1 MNIIKQFDPSL
12 AARNPNSRLARQD
25 FFTRINA
32 QNGDW
37 ERIEKIAKEMRLTPT
52 EVMQAISPNTDKG
65 SENCGLD
72 YLHAQGVY
80 VKSSPEHGIVPTQVA
95 DMESMDPVTQK
106 VYHSYMVDQ
115 QKVGIHSFS
124 EKQRELKRYA
134 DAMHRLKID
143 DSLSEI
149 ERGSILRQWVDFVNF
164 EMRMVVPAFESV
176 YGRVMDSMGDNPRV
190 VESRDYTADELL
202 RDRPEGTIN
211 NIIELQFV
219 DNEITLQPQVVGVTY
234 TRSQS
239 LSSGFN
245 SELLAEFQTQAGHA
259 AMTNQVD
266 RGLKKM
272 YDNGKQTTQPVFV
285 ANETGL
291 IDLVMSAPRDYLWTT
306 VIGKRATIA
315 RYLGIDRR
323 GFYSDMMMQAGA
335 TAVGSDFYARAPL
348 PRYVSELHDGS
359 EEFVGIQD
367 NELLLIDARFSID
380 LYNWFAF
387 EMEVTDF
394 SAQSDRFMQIRNI
407 QTGPGER
414 FPSKP
419 TAIKPFQVVTLNAV

>member
-12 AARNPNSRLARQD
+12 ASRNPNSRLARQD
-25 FFTRINA
+25 FFARISA

-37 ERIEKIAKEMRLTPT
+37 ERIERIAKETRLTPT
-52 EVMQAISPNTDKG
+52 EVMQAISPSTDKG

-72 YLHAQGVY
+72 YLHAKGIY
-80 VKSSPEHGIVPTQVA
+80 VKSSPEHGIVPTQLA

-106 VYHSYMVDQ
+106 VYHSYMIDQ
-115 QKVGIHSFS
+115 QKVGIHSFAA
-124 EKQRELKRYA
+124 KQRELKSYA
-134 DAMHRLKID
+134 DAMHQLKID

-176 YGRVMDSMGDNPRV
+176 YGRVIDSMGDNPRV
-190 VESRDYTADELL
+190 VESRDYTSSELL

-211 NIIELQFV
+211 NVIELQFV

-245 SELLAEFQTQAGHA
+245 SELLAEFQTQAGHE
-259 AMTNQVD
+259 AMTNQVN

-272 YDNGKQTTQPVFV
+272 YGNGKQTSQPTFT

-291 IDLVMSAPRDYLWTT
+291 IDLVMSSPRDYIWTT
-306 VIGKRATIA
+306 VIGKQATIA

-323 GFYSDMMMQAGA
+323 GFYSDMMIQAGG
-335 TAVGSDFYARAPL
+335 TAVGRDFYARAPM
-348 PRYVSELHDGS
+348 PRYVSELHDGA

-367 NELLLIDARFSID
+367 NELILIDARFSVD

-394 SAQSDRFMQIRNI
+394 SSQSDRFMQLRNI

-414 FPSKP
+414 FPSKA
-419 TAIKPFQVVTLNAV
+419 TKDKPFQVVTLNAV

>member
-1 MNIIKQFDPSL
+1 MSIIKQFDPAL
-12 AARNPNSRLARQD
+12 ASRNPNARLARKD
-25 FFTRINA
+25 FFSRVNN

-37 ERIEKIAKEMRLTPT
+37 QRIEKIAKDHRLTPT
-52 EVMQAISPNTDKG
+52 EVMQAISPHADRG

-72 YLHAQGVY
+72 YLHSEGIY
-80 VKSSPEHGIVPTQVA
+80 VKNSPEHGIVSTPVV
-95 DMESMDPVTQK
+95 DMENWGPVTRS
-106 VYHSYMVDQ
+106 VYHSHMIDQ
-115 QKVGIHSFS
+115 QKVGMHSFAA
-124 EKQRELKRYA
+124 KQREMKQYA

-190 VESRDYTADELL
+190 VESRDYTATELL

-219 DNEITLQPQVVGVTY
+219 DNTVTLQPQVVGVTY

-245 SELLAEFQTQAGHA
+245 SELLAEFQMQAGHE
-259 AMTNQVD
+259 AMTNQVS
-266 RGLKKM
+266 RGLKKL
-272 YDNGKQTTQPVFV
+272 YDNGKQMGNMPSFAATKD
-285 ANETGL
+285 GL
-291 IDLVMSAPRDYLWTT
+291 IELVMSAPRDYIWTS
-306 VIGKRATIA
+306 VFGKKVAIA
-315 RYLGIDRR
+315 RYLGISRSD
-323 GFYSDMMMQAGA
+323 FYSEMMMQAGG
-335 TAVGSDFYARAPL
+335 TAVGADFYARAPL
-348 PRYVSELHDGS
+348 PRYVSELHDGA

-367 NELLLIDARFSID
+367 DELLLVDARFSVD

-394 SAQSDRFMQIRNI
+394 SAQSDRFTQIRNI

-419 TAIKPFQVVTLNAV
+419 TATKPFQVVTMP

>member
-1 MNIIKQFDPSL
+1 MNIIKQFDPTL
-12 AARNPNSRLARQD
+12 ASRNPNARLARKD
-25 FFTRINA
+25 FFARVNS

-37 ERIEKIAKEMRLTPT
+37 QRIEKIAKDTRMTPT
-52 EVMQAISPNTDKG
+52 EVMQAISPNAERG
-65 SENCGLD
+65 SDNCGLD
-72 YLHAQGVY
+72 YLHSEGIY
-80 VKSSPEHGIVPTQVA
+80 IKSSPENGIVSTPVA
-95 DMESMDPVTQK
+95 SMQDWSPITQK

-115 QKVGIHSFS
+115 QKVGIHSFAA
-124 EKQRELKRYA
+124 KQRELKKYT

-149 ERGSILRQWVDFVNF
+149 DRGSILRQWVDFVNF

-190 VESRDYTADELL
+190 VESRDYTATELL

-219 DNEITLQPQVVGVTY
+219 DNTVTLQPQVVGVTY

-245 SELLAEFQTQAGHA
+245 SELLAEFQMQAGHE
-259 AMTNQVD
+259 AMTNQVS
-266 RGLKKM
+266 RGLKKL
-272 YDNGKQTTQPVFV
+272 YDNGKQTTVPTF
-285 ANETGL
+285 APTKEGL
-291 IDLVMSAPRDYLWTT
+291 IELVMSAPRDYIWTS
-306 VIGKRATIA
+306 VFGRKATIA
-315 RYLGIDRR
+315 EYLGISRSD
-323 GFYSDMMMQAGA
+323 FYSEMMMQAGG
-335 TAVGSDFYARAPL
+335 TAVGADFYARAPL
-348 PRYVSELHDGS
+348 PRYVSELHDGA
-359 EEFVGIQD
+359 EAFVGIQD
-367 NELLLIDARFSID
+367 DELLLVDARFSVD

-394 SAQSDRFMQIRNI
+394 SAQSDRFTQIRNI

-414 FPSKP
+414 FPSKS
-419 TAIKPFQVVTLNAV
+419 TANKPFQVVTLS